1 MVLDINDTLSYG
13 PNVSKFS
20 CINSFG
26 LKHRN
31 QNGPLCEIG
40 RMPAQR
46 EQLQCTVRKGR
57 RASTKPARGMM
68 G

>member
-1 MVLDINDTLSYG
+1 MLVNSAASIRLALSTG
-13 PNVSKFS
+13 
-20 CINSFG
+20 IRMD
-26 LKHRN
+26 L
-31 QNGPLCEIG
+31 LCEIG

>member
-1 MVLDINDTLSYG
+1 MGLMLVNSAASIRLVLSTGIRMDL
-13 PNVSKFS
+13 
-20 CINSFG
+20 
-26 LKHRN
+26 
-31 QNGPLCEIG
+31 LCEIG
-40 RMPAQR
+40 RVPAQR